1 MKRKDQLVE
10 LRALGLKELSA
21 KEKECREELFRLRM
35 QQSTAALEK
44 PSRIKELKKM
54 IARIQT
60 LYREKAKGEDSR

>member
-10 LRALGLKELSA
+10 LRALGIKELSA

-35 QQSTAALEK
+35 QKSTAALEK

-60 LYREKAKGEDSR
+60 LSREKTKGEDSR